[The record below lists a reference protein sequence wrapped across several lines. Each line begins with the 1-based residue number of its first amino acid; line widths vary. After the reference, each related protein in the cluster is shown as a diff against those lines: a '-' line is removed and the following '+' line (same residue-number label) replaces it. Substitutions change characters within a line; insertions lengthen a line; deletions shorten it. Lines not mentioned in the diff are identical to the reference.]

1 MNVSQNMPR
10 LCRDF
15 NSDADCQNGEC
26 PYGHQLYCTNTRCV
40 KANTQATHTLEK
52 CGQKGGGSHAEYI
65 ASKAAK
71 APVAPAPAPAPQA
84 QVSNEIIAA
93 DAYQRGQQNTCGE
106 LLYALVSRSH
116 PDRAG
121 KITGMFLAALNL
133 AELRALILKPD
144 VLVEHVTRAIE
155 VLEVSKKEVSE
166 ST

>member
-1 MNVSQNMPR
+1 MPR

-15 NSDADCQNGEC
+15 NSDDGCEKENC
-26 PYGHQLYCTNTRCV
+26 PYGHEPYCTNKRCV
-40 KANTQATHTLEK
+40 KANVEATHTLEK

-71 APVAPAPAPAPQA
+71 APVAPPPVPQA

-106 LLYALVSRSH
+106 LLFALVSRSY

-133 AELRALILKPD
+133 AELRDLILKPE
-144 VLVEHVTRAIE
+144 LLAEHVTRAIE

-166 ST
+166 TK

>member
-1 MNVSQNMPR
+1 MPR

-15 NSDADCQNGEC
+15 NSDDGCEKENC
-26 PYGHQLYCTNTRCV
+26 PFGHQLYCTNKRCV
-40 KANTQATHTLEK
+40 KANAESTHTLEK

-71 APVAPAPAPAPQA
+71 APVAPPPPPPPQA
-84 QVSNEIIAA
+84 QANTDFIVA
-93 DAYQRGQQNTCGE
+93 DAYRRGQQNTYGE
-106 LLYALVSRSH
+106 ILFALVSRSN

-121 KITGMFLAALNL
+121 KITGMFLAALND
-133 AELRALILKPD
+133 AELRDLILKPE
-144 VLVEHVTRAIE
+144 LLAEHVTRAIE

>member
-1 MNVSQNMPR
+1 MIVCQKMPR
-10 LCRDF
+10 LCRNF
-15 NSDADCQNGEC
+15 NSDDGCQNGEC
-26 PYGHQLYCTNTRCV
+26 SYGHEPYCTNKRCV
-40 KANTQATHTLEK
+40 KANAETTHTLEK

-71 APVAPAPAPAPQA
+71 APVAPPPPPPLRA

-106 LLYALVSRSH
+106 LLFALVSRSH

-121 KITGMFLAALNL
+121 KITGMFLAGLNL
-133 AELRALILKPD
+133 PELRDLILKPD
-144 VLVEHVTRAIE
+144 LLAENITRAIE

-166 ST
+166 TK

>member
-1 MNVSQNMPR
+1 MPR

-15 NSDADCQNGEC
+15 NSDNGCQNGEC
-26 PYGHQLYCTNTRCV
+26 SYEHEPYCTNKRCV
-40 KANTQATHTLEK
+40 KANAETTHTLEK

-71 APVAPAPAPAPQA
+71 APVAPPPVPQA

-106 LLYALVSRSH
+106 LLFALVSRSY

-133 AELRALILKPD
+133 AELRDLILKPEL
-144 VLVEHVTRAIE
+144 LVEHVIRAIE

-166 ST
+166 TK

>member
-1 MNVSQNMPR
+1 MPR

-15 NSDADCQNGEC
+15 NSDGCEKVEC
-26 PYGHQLYCTNTRCV
+26 PFGHQSYCTNSRCI
-40 KANTQATHTLEK
+40 KANVEDTHTLEK
-52 CGQKGGGSHAEYI
+52 CGQKGGGNHAAYV

-71 APVAPAPAPAPQA
+71 THAAPPPVPQA

-93 DAYQRGQQNTCGE
+93 DAYKRGQQNTYGE
-106 LLYALVSRSH
+106 VLYAFVSRSH

-133 AELRALILKPD
+133 AELRDLILKPE
-144 VLVEHVTRAIE
+144 LLAENMTRAIE
-155 VLEVSKKEVSE
+155 VLEASKKEVSE

>member
-1 MNVSQNMPR
+1 MPR

-15 NSDADCQNGEC
+15 NSDDGCENGEC
-26 PYGHQLYCTNTRCV
+26 PYRHQPYCTNSRCI
-40 KANTQATHTLEK
+40 KANKENTHTLEN
-52 CGQKGGGSHAEYI
+52 CGQKGGGDHERYI

-71 APVAPAPAPAPQA
+71 THAAPPPVPQA

-93 DAYQRGQQNTCGE
+93 DAYKRGQQNTYGE
-106 LLYALVSRSH
+106 VLYAFVSRSH

-133 AELRALILKPD
+133 AELRDLILKPE
-144 VLVEHVTRAIE
+144 LLAENMTRAIE
-155 VLEVSKKEVSE
+155 VLEASKKEVSE